1 MLITIDIV
9 TYLALPSLVKTPKIN
24 STRGIAK
31 KTTHPGC
38 QAFKQKP
45 NAKKETIASN
55 GVTDE
60 NFFLL
65 FYYAFFDGDN
75 GYFLYFH
82 R

>member
-60 NFFLL
+60 IFLL

-75 GYFLYFH
+75 EYFLYFH